1 MLAQVTHAK
10 WYERA
15 IIDLVG
21 QYNIT
26 EELINKLK
34 ELFPDKLPRHD
45 IPLDQLR
52 LLQGQQ
58 QVVDMIIKLFEES
71 FEQDAERKEYV
82 NV

>member
-1 MLAQVTHAK
+1 VETHAK

>member
-1 MLAQVTHAK
+1 MM
-10 WYERA
+10 
-15 IIDLVG
+15 VG

-26 EELINKLK
+26 EELITKLK

-58 QVVDMIIKLFEES
+58 QVVDMIIKLFEEP
-71 FEQDAERKEYV
+71 FEQDAERKEYIDV
-82 NV
+82 HDR